1 MIYTER
7 IQHLIHA
14 LEVGRFSRWL
24 QLLPLALAVIG
35 LAVVYDLVSYRG
47 FNSPEAM
54 DAAQVARNLA
64 EGKGYTTDFI
74 RPFSVFLVSKH
85 NHDQHIGELLLTNA
99 VDFAELDG
107 GHPDLA
113 NPPVYP
119 IVLAGLM
126 KVWPPDWK
134 VRTRE
139 PFWSEGG
146 RFMRYQPEFQVAI
159 FNQALLLAVA
169 ALTFLLTLK
178 LFGAP
183 AAWLTAILTLGA
195 DLLWKFSVSGQSTL
209 LLLVVFLGLVWCLM
223 KIEELGRGEQP
234 SVRKLFLLAVAAGV
248 LAGAGMLT
256 RYSFGWVIVPV
267 VVFLALFGGVRR
279 PGLAVAA
286 FLAFALAVTPWIIRN
301 LAVSGTLFGTAG
313 YAVVEGTFAFPGSR
327 LMQSVNPDLAS
338 AYNPDLASAYWVR
351 PYLGKFLVNARYILQ
366 GDLLRIGGSWVAVLF
381 FAGLLLG
388 LRNVA
393 ARRMRYFTMMC
404 LGVFI
409 VAQALGK
416 TQLSAISPD
425 VNSENLLVL
434 LTPFV
439 VVFGVA
445 FFLTL
450 LNQMNTLSPEARLGV
465 VVLMVAVSCQT
476 FIGNLLPPKTS
487 PVAYPPYYPP
497 EIQKISG
504 WMRPDELMMSDIP
517 WAVAWYGGHQC
528 VWTTANSQYEFF
540 EFNDYVKDVRGLYL
554 TLNTLDGKL
563 FTECLQGDVDSWYGF
578 VFERLAPEKIVRLES
593 AADTW
598 GRIAINNGF
607 DKQTAL
613 KAARQFPLNYAPYG
627 LLSGLFLTDR
637 QRWETE

>member
-1 MIYTER
+1 MKISEQ
-7 IQHLIHA
+7 IQHVIHA
-14 LEVGRFSRWL
+14 VEVGRYSRWL
-24 QLLPLALAVIG
+24 QLLPLAVAVVALAV
-35 LAVVYDLVSYRG
+35 LYDLSAYRG
-47 FNSPEAM
+47 FSAPEAM
-54 DAAQVARNLA
+54 DAAQVARHVA
-64 EGKGYTTDFI
+64 EGKGFTTDFI
-74 RPFSVFLVSKH
+74 RPFSVFLIQKH
-85 NHDQHIGELLLTNA
+85 NHEIHVGEIQLTNA

-113 NPPVYP
+113 NAPVYP
-119 IVLAGLM
+119 AVLAGLM

-134 VRTRE
+134 VQLRA

-146 RFMRYQPEFQVAI
+146 RFMRYQPEFHIAI
-159 FNQALLLAVA
+159 FNQLLLLVAV

-183 AAWLTAILTLGA
+183 AAWLTALMTLGA

-209 LLLVVFLGLVWCLM
+209 LLLVVFLGLAWCLA

-234 SVRKLFLLAVAAGV
+234 SVRKLFLLAVAAGA
-248 LAGAGMLT
+248 LTGAGMLT

-267 VVFLALFGGVRR
+267 VVFLKLFGGVRR

-286 FLAFALAVTPWIIRN
+286 FLAFALAVTPWIVRN

-313 YAVVEGTFAFPGSR
+313 YAVVEGTLAFPGSR
-327 LMQSVNPDLAS
+327 LMQSANPDLSTAF
-338 AYNPDLASAYWVR
+338 WVR
-351 PYLGKFLVNARYILQ
+351 PYLSKLLVNARYILQ

-388 LRNVA
+388 TRNIA

-404 LGVFI
+404 LGVLI
-409 VAQALGK
+409 VAQALGR

-425 VNSENLLVL
+425 TSSENLLVL

-439 VVFGVA
+439 VIFGVA

-450 LNQMNTLSPEARLGV
+450 LNQMKVPTPEVRLGV
-465 VVLMVAVSCQT
+465 VVLMMAISCQT
-476 FIGNLLPPKTS
+476 FIINLLPPKIS

-504 WMRPDELMMSDIP
+504 WMRPNELLMSDIP
-517 WAVAWYGGHQC
+517 WGVAWYGDHQC

-540 EFNDYVKDVRGLYL
+540 QFNDYVKNVSGLYL
-554 TLNTLDGKL
+554 TLNTLDQKL
-563 FTECLQGDVDSWYGF
+563 FTECLQGGVDSWGNF
-578 VFERLAPEKIVRLES
+578 VLKTV
-593 AADTW
+593 AANQ
-598 GRIAINNGF
+598 IPP
-607 DKQTAL
+607 
-613 KAARQFPLNYAPYG
+613 QFPLKVAPYG

-637 QRWETE
+637 QRWEAE